1 MKELARRLGVVA
13 AQGHVQILAVGDNP
27 VHTEIAV
34 CARIRKP
41 EQRRGDL
48 GLGQLC
54 AVKAVDAQ
62 IGFLL
67 VDRNRFAVDLL
78 LADYAV
84 FVHDGG
90 KPLRHDR
97 RGGKVDRVAAAGRQ
111 TGVHRHRIA
120 AVKSA
125 EGDGLRRGVVILV
138 HGDGAVGIARL

>member
-13 AQGHVQILAVGDNP
+13 AQAHVQLLAVCDEFF
-27 VHTEIAV
+27 HAEIAV
-34 CARIRKP
+34 CARVGQP

-48 GLGQLC
+48 GLGQLF
-54 AVKAVDAQ
+54 AVKAEDAQ
-62 IGFLL
+62 IGFSL
-67 VDRNRFAVDLL
+67 VERNRFAVNLL
-78 LADYAV
+78 LADHAV

-97 RGGKVDRVAAAGRQ
+97 RGRKVDRVAAAGRQ
-111 TGVHRHRIA
+111 VAVHRHRIT

-138 HGDGAVGIARL
+138 HGDGAVGIARR